1 MSMVIDHKK
10 ILEQLNNEV
19 DVSEEKIKKIL
30 TKAKELKGLNY
41 DEALTLLQVEDE
53 KLLDDVFRAAE
64 FVKDEIYGKRLV
76 LFAPLYVS
84 NLCNNECLY
93 CAFRKSNT
101 SITRNTLTME
111 EIKKEAEALIDGGH
125 KRVLL
130 VSGEG
135 LGKKALDYT
144 LEALEAIY
152 SVKNKNGNIRRIN
165 VNIAA
170 LDVEDY
176 KKLKDAN
183 IGTYQLFQET
193 YHEETY
199 RFMHKTGSKAN
210 YEYHLG
216 AMDRAMEAGIDDI
229 GIGVL
234 FGLYDYKYEMM
245 ALFQHIKHLEDK
257 FGVGPHTISVPRL
270 EPATGSDVA
279 SNPPHPVTDI
289 EFKKIISI
297 LRITVPYTGIILST
311 REDADTRRDSFNLGI
326 SQISA
331 GSKSNPGGYSEAATK
346 KTNEDSV
353 SGQFSLGDH
362 RTLHSVIEDIVKFG
376 YVPSFCTGCY
386 RLGRVGADFMDL
398 AKPGAIKAHCY
409 PNALFSFAEYL
420 EDFAD
425 ENLKKS
431 GYELINSTIKTEIT
445 KEKTKENVI
454 KNLEKIKNGSRDIY
468 V

>member
-1 MSMVIDHKK
+1 MKIDHEKIVMELNKDLDISKESVEK
-10 ILEQLNNEV
+10 ILE
-19 DVSEEKIKKIL
+19 
-30 TKAKELKGLNY
+30 KAKKLKGLNY
-41 DEALTLLQVEDE
+41 NEALILLKVEDNE
-53 KLLDDVFRAAE
+53 LLDKVFETAKY
-64 FVKDEIYGKRLV
+64 VKDEIYGKRLV

-84 NLCNNECLY
+84 NVCNNECLY
-93 CAFRKSNT
+93 CAFRKSNKD
-101 SITRNTLTME
+101 ILRNTLTME
-111 EIKKEAEALIDGGH
+111 QIKKDAEALIDQGH

-135 LGKKALDYT
+135 LGKKALEYT
-144 LEALEAIY
+144 LDALKAIY

-170 LDVEDY
+170 LEVEDY
-176 KKLKDAN
+176 KRLKEAN

-193 YHEETY
+193 YHRETY
-199 RFMHKTGSKAN
+199 KYMHQSGSKSD
-210 YEYHLG
+210 YDYHLG
-216 AMDRAMEAGIDDI
+216 AMDRAMEGGIDDI

-257 FGVGPHTISVPRL
+257 FGFGPHTISVPRL

-279 SNPPHPVTDI
+279 SNPPYPVTDI

-311 REDADTRRDSFNLGI
+311 RENAETRREAFNLGI

-331 GSKSNPGGYSEAATK
+331 GSKSSPGGYSSKESS
-346 KTNEDSV
+346 E
-353 SGQFSLGDH
+353 QFSLGDH
-362 RTLHSVIEDIVKFG
+362 RTLHEVIEDIVDFG
-376 YVPSFCTGCY
+376 FVPSFCTGCY

-409 PNALFSFAEYL
+409 PNAIFSFSEYL

-425 ENLKKS
+425 DNLKNK
-431 GYELINSTIKTEIT
+431 GNQLIKNMIKKEI
-445 KEKTKENVI
+445 KKNKVKENI
-454 KNLEKIKNGSRDIY
+454 KELLEKIREGKRDVY